1 MIIGLTGSIATGK
14 STVTQY
20 LLSKGY
26 CVIDSDLIARQIVKK
41 GHSVLESIAKTF
53 GSEML
58 LPSGELNRKVLGR
71 LIFSDESA
79 RKKLNQLTHPAI
91 NKEMHQQIDEVKSKG
106 QQLIF
111 CDVPLLY
118 ESNMMEQFDEVWVVY
133 VPKDLQIERLIS
145 RDGIGFDEA
154 EIKIASQISI
164 EIKKKNADRVIFN
177 MDSKET
183 TYRQIDA
190 LIREKLLC

>member
-58 LPSGELNRKVLGR
+58 LPSGELNRKVLGE